1 VGPHSREASQR
12 VWSGRPMGP
21 TSRRHAS
28 AIGLE
33 RGMAGARLWAEE
45 GDLGLAGIFHFFLIL
60 FLFLAL
66 F

>member
-1 VGPHSREASQR
+1 
-12 VWSGRPMGP
+12 MGP